1 MSTNTTTSTTGS
13 RRTLGRAIGAALA
26 VMVGIIG
33 LGTAASPAG
42 ALPSSDPYEEIGPTT
57 TVPRAEL
64 TVSIRFTGVTH
75 YETGAWLGSK
85 AVLTVTNTG
94 NKSAGAFTVKADA
107 IERDELGYRRGRT
120 LTHNVGGLGAG
131 KSVSIESLYFR
142 RYCTVDMTATVDAGK
157 TVVESNENNN
167 VAYVNLTR
175 CVSY

>member
-1 MSTNTTTSTTGS
+1 MTTNETTSTTGR
-13 RRTLGRAIGAALA
+13 RRTLGRAVGAALA
-26 VMVGIIG
+26 VMVGVVG
-33 LGTAASPAG
+33 LGTATSPAS
-42 ALPSSDPYEEIGPTT
+42 ALPSSDPYEDIDPTT

-64 TVSIRFTGVTH
+64 TVSIRFTSVTH

-85 AVLTVTNTG
+85 AILTITNKG
-94 NKSAGAFTVKADA
+94 NRSAGPFTVKADA

-120 LTHNVGGLGAG
+120 LTHNVGGLNAG

-157 TVVESNENNN
+157 TVPESNENNN
-167 VAYVNLTR
+167 VAYVDLTR